1 MTLKDRLKKL
11 RLASIKPATPEAR
24 RDKIQ
29 KTKRKDVSKKST
41 QSRLEQEKDYI
52 NTGKPIRPTGDDAKI
67 TTANKRKLAKIKSA
81 GVREDR
87 IQKLMDYNRSSN
99 ASDRMTDDEFD
110 ANERYVNTGEKI
122 RPTGSKINPKLK
134 KKLAKLKE
142 QKIAKEHG
150 HAIVVKSHERGVY
163 RQASLEGQQ
172 GKYAKYW
179 LLNAKQ
185 TNGNGW
191 GIASHTAKENMQK
204 FIGRP
209 LVVTSS
215 KWHGASVYGEAYEH
229 PFIPTD
235 DLNQIFAHQEQ
246 FRVGNIV
253 EVGEKNGDYYATIE
267 MLPKFA
273 SYSLPPF
280 CSPAIYQLDAQEHE
294 GSISKWE
301 ALHLAALDENPAY
314 GARIA
319 LLKGTCVGT
328 AQSCSVQFKSAKQK
342 SAIVRSPDKYKVPRE
357 MKHTR
362 VDSSGPLINKVPFG
376 EEDRD
381 TTQQYV
387 DRQMRESSYE
397 LSKGKKVRPKKP
409 TQKDRKRIITAKEE
423 SNIICPEKKKKL
435 KERLASLGEQN
446 MTYQDSKKV
455 KIRKKKHPEVRKA
468 QKSIEDILRK
478 SGRSVDGSHAQSTF
492 LSTKGDFIGDPNA
505 NSHASQIRRILN
517 DPKLDTIDPDIVT
530 TDFAAKHGLPR
541 VQNFPINRAGEKRMS
556 FGIHSKI
563 NKDQLRAIKDIE
575 AGGQEVGF
583 AVGPNGTTAV
593 TGTGTRDMLKALRE
607 HKLL

>member
-1 MTLKDRLKKL
+1 MTLKERLLKL
-11 RLASIKPATPEAR
+11 KIAAIKPATPEAR
-24 RDKIQ
+24 RDVIQ
-29 KTKRKDVSKKST
+29 KTKRKDTSKKTT

-52 NTGKPIRPTGDDAKI
+52 NVGKPIRPTGEDAKM
-67 TTANKRKLAKIKSA
+67 TTETKR
-81 GVREDR
+81 
-87 IQKLMDYNRSSN
+87 
-99 ASDRMTDDEFD
+99 
-110 ANERYVNTGEKI
+110 
-122 RPTGSKINPKLK
+122 
-134 KKLAKLKE
+134 KLAKLKE

-376 EEDRD
+376 EEDRS
-381 TTQQYV
+381 TSQQYV

-409 TQKDRKRIITAKEE
+409 TQKDRKRIIAAKSKLANIFDEQIANEE
-423 SNIICPEKKKKL
+423 DTKSNEVARYRKRRPSQMSDKMKLRQFNRHRAEMGLDPVKQKEASVICPKKKKNL

-468 QKSIEDILRK
+468 QSNVEDILRK
-478 SGRSVDGSHAQSTF
+478 SGRSVDASHAQSTF
-492 LSTKGDFIGDPNA
+492 LSPTGDFIGGEGSHTEQINKILGRPSGEPENA
-505 NSHASQIRRILN
+505 KLIQQFEKDYNL
-517 DPKLDTIDPDIVT
+517 PK
-530 TDFAAKHGLPR
+530 
-541 VQNFPINRAGEKRMS
+541 VQNFPINRAGEKRTS
-556 FGIHSKI
+556 VGISSPISKT
-563 NKDQLRAIKDIE
+563 QLKSIQDLE
-575 AGGQEVGF
+575 TGGQVVGY
-583 AVGPNGTTAV
+583 AVGP
-593 TGTGTRDMLKALRE
+593 TGKEITGEGTRDLIKTLKEQR
-607 HKLL
+607 LLK

>member
-1 MTLKDRLKKL
+1 MTLKERLLKL
-11 RLASIKPATPEAR
+11 KIAAIKPATPEAR
-24 RDKIQ
+24 RDVIQ
-29 KTKRKDVSKKST
+29 KTKRKDTSKKTT

-52 NTGKPIRPTGDDAKI
+52 NVGKPIRPTGEDAKM
-67 TTANKRKLAKIKSA
+67 TTETKR
-81 GVREDR
+81 
-87 IQKLMDYNRSSN
+87 
-99 ASDRMTDDEFD
+99 
-110 ANERYVNTGEKI
+110 
-122 RPTGSKINPKLK
+122 
-134 KKLAKLKE
+134 KLAKLKE

-362 VDSSGPLINKVPFG
+362 VDSAGPLINKVPLG
-376 EEDRD
+376 EEDRS
-381 TTQQYV
+381 TSQQYV

-397 LSKGKKVRPKKP
+397 ISKGKKVRPKKP

-435 KERLASLGEQN
+435 KER
-446 MTYQDSKKV
+446 
-455 KIRKKKHPEVRKA
+455 
-468 QKSIEDILRK
+468 
-478 SGRSVDGSHAQSTF
+478 
-492 LSTKGDFIGDPNA
+492 
-505 NSHASQIRRILN
+505 
-517 DPKLDTIDPDIVT
+517 
-530 TDFAAKHGLPR
+530 
-541 VQNFPINRAGEKRMS
+541 
-556 FGIHSKI
+556 
-563 NKDQLRAIKDIE
+563 
-575 AGGQEVGF
+575 
-583 AVGPNGTTAV
+583 
-593 TGTGTRDMLKALRE
+593 
-607 HKLL
+607 

>member
-1 MTLKDRLKKL
+1 MTLKERLLKL
-11 RLASIKPATPEAR
+11 KIAAIKPATPEAR
-24 RDKIQ
+24 RDVIQ
-29 KTKRKDVSKKST
+29 KTKRKDTSKKTT

-52 NTGKPIRPTGDDAKI
+52 NVGKPIRPTGEDAKM
-67 TTANKRKLAKIKSA
+67 TTETKR
-81 GVREDR
+81 
-87 IQKLMDYNRSSN
+87 
-99 ASDRMTDDEFD
+99 
-110 ANERYVNTGEKI
+110 
-122 RPTGSKINPKLK
+122 
-134 KKLAKLKE
+134 KLAKLKE

-150 HAIVVKSHERGVY
+150 HTIVVKSHERGVY

-362 VDSSGPLINKVPFG
+362 VDSAGPLINKVPFG
-376 EEDRD
+376 EEDRS
-381 TTQQYV
+381 TSQQYV

-468 QKSIEDILRK
+468 KTNVEDILRK
-478 SGRSVDGSHAQSTF
+478 SGRSVDASHAQSTF
-492 LSTKGDFIGDPNA
+492 LSPTGDFIGGEGSHTEQINKILGRPSGEPENA
-505 NSHASQIRRILN
+505 KLIQQFEKDYNL
-517 DPKLDTIDPDIVT
+517 PK
-530 TDFAAKHGLPR
+530 
-541 VQNFPINRAGEKRMS
+541 VQNFPINRAGEKRTS
-556 FGIHSKI
+556 VGISSPISKT
-563 NKDQLRAIKDIE
+563 QLKSIQDLE
-575 AGGQEVGF
+575 TGGQVVGY
-583 AVGPNGTTAV
+583 AVGP
-593 TGTGTRDMLKALRE
+593 TGKEITGEGTRDLIKTLRE
-607 HKLL
+607 QRLLK